1 MVDRLLVVIQADDI
15 GELRA
20 TGRRHAAEMPE
31 PEDNDFHARFSS
43 CAFLKDPGIRAQPVH
58 RFQDGRLNSELVS
71 PTGVPNFYGSEID
84 KRIIA
89 HPPSIAAGK
98 FQLRV

>member
-31 PEDNDFHARFSS
+31 PEDNNFHERFSKTQLL
-43 CAFLKDPGIRAQPVH
+43 AFNQSTVFKTPA
-58 RFQDGRLNSELVS
+58 
-71 PTGVPNFYGSEID
+71 
-84 KRIIA
+84 
-89 HPPSIAAGK
+89 
-98 FQLRV
+98 

>member
-31 PEDNDFHARFSS
+31 PEDNDFHARFSKTQVF
-43 CAFLKDPGIRAQPVH
+43 A
-58 RFQDGRLNSELVS
+58 LNQSSVFKTAS
-71 PTGVPNFYGSEID
+71 
-84 KRIIA
+84 
-89 HPPSIAAGK
+89 
-98 FQLRV
+98 